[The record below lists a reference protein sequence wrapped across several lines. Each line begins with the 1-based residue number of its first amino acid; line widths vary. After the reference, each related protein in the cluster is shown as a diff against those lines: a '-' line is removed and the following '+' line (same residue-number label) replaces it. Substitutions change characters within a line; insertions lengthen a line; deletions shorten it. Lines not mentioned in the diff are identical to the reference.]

1 MVVAVHDVVIRGGTV
16 AAATGTMRADVGI
29 AGETIVALGA
39 QLPAGQREIDATGKL
54 VVPGGI
60 DAHAHIEQLSA
71 AGFMNADSWESATA
85 SAAYGG
91 TTTVLAFAAQHIGMH
106 LPKVVADYAALAKR
120 GAVIDYA
127 FHIIVA
133 DPTPQSVREHL
144 PLLINAGHASIKVFM
159 TYERMRVEDEALLD
173 ILLTARENKALV
185 CVHAEN
191 HGMIAWMAKRLQA
204 RGYTAPKYHAI
215 SHPRISEREA
225 FERLTAMAALID
237 QPIMIFHVSTAEGAR
252 VIRRARGEGI
262 KVFAETCPQYLFL
275 TRDDLD
281 KPGAHGAKW
290 ICSPPLRETSD
301 QEALWRALALG
312 DLQTVS
318 SDHAPYAYDA
328 AGKLRAGPNPSFKEV
343 ANGLP
348 GLELRLP
355 LLFDAM
361 VSKGGLGL
369 AAFVDVTATAPA
381 RIYNLAPR
389 KGAIAI
395 GADADI
401 AIWNPEREV
410 ELADAVIHDRT
421 GYTPYAGRRVKG
433 WPEVVLRRGAVI
445 VEGGRMHASA
455 GSGKFLPRSGG
466 QAAAPTGRLE
476 PEMDPAKNFGARL
489 F

>member
-29 AGETIVALGA
+29 AGEIIVALGA

-106 LPKVVADYAALAKR
+106 LPKVVADYAALARR

-204 RGYTAPKYHAI
+204 RGYTAP
-215 SHPRISEREA
+215 
-225 FERLTAMAALID
+225 
-237 QPIMIFHVSTAEGAR
+237 
-252 VIRRARGEGI
+252 
-262 KVFAETCPQYLFL
+262 
-275 TRDDLD
+275 
-281 KPGAHGAKW
+281 
-290 ICSPPLRETSD
+290 
-301 QEALWRALALG
+301 
-312 DLQTVS
+312 
-318 SDHAPYAYDA
+318 
-328 AGKLRAGPNPSFKEV
+328 
-343 ANGLP
+343 
-348 GLELRLP
+348 
-355 LLFDAM
+355 
-361 VSKGGLGL
+361 
-369 AAFVDVTATAPA
+369 
-381 RIYNLAPR
+381 
-389 KGAIAI
+389 
-395 GADADI
+395 
-401 AIWNPEREV
+401 
-410 ELADAVIHDRT
+410 
-421 GYTPYAGRRVKG
+421 
-433 WPEVVLRRGAVI
+433 
-445 VEGGRMHASA
+445 
-455 GSGKFLPRSGG
+455 
-466 QAAAPTGRLE
+466 
-476 PEMDPAKNFGARL
+476 
-489 F
+489 